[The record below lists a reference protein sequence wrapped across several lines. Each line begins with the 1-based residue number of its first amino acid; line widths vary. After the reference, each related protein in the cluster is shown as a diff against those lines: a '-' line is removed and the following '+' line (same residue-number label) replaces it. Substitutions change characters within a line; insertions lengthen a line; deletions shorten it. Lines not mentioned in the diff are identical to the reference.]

1 MVKVVDNTGGFFSSF
16 DPPTVP
22 KIGRP
27 EVRVAFGATLLDGR
41 YRISVAGTNIWPGL
55 PWVISPIASDS
66 AGFSIDRGQSYGVSD
81 FGQVAF
87 RVTQPTVYEIWR
99 GDMSGGIINIDW
111 APVSGGPAYGP
122 VAINMLGG
130 VAFIKTTTTGSST
143 RSSELWLSDFRGV
156 ARAVLTTGDRVFGAP
171 VSESWGDQIIHGF
184 NGFEPMLDDMNRVA
198 AIGGVNGGAFSGIL
212 MPRRVGSGEER
223 SGVNMIFE
231 SVGGSCKH
239 TGKIGV
245 RGQVAYNLT
254 KRDST
259 TQIVLSDGRTA
270 RDRSSGLAALFNPNQ
285 MLIGGI
291 DRNGTVVYYHE
302 AGLAAFAHDG
312 TTLTTIANTSAPIVP
327 GITLSLIHHVT
338 TNRTG
343 AWSLL
348 GSYGAGNKAI
358 FVGRRSV
365 PMMRLFGTGDSL
377 DGSRIQDFRVVHPN
391 LTNASYLG
399 ERSGTNHLAFAYD
412 LEDGRRGIEYLDFV
426 V

>member
-1 MVKVVDNTGGFFSSF
+1 MVKVVDDTGDFSYF
-16 DPPTVP
+16 HPPTVP
-22 KIGRP
+22 KVGRP

-41 YRISVAGTNIWPGL
+41 YRISVAGTNVWPGL
-55 PWVISPIASDS
+55 PWVISPIATDS

-81 FGQVAF
+81 LGQVAF
-87 RVTQPTVYEIWR
+87 RVTQPTVHEIWR
-99 GDMSGGIINIDW
+99 GDMSGGIINIDS

-130 VAFIKTTTTGSST
+130 VAFIKTTPTGSST

-156 ARAVLTTGDRVFGAP
+156 ARAVLTSGDRVFDAP
-171 VSESWGDQIIHGF
+171 VSESRGDQIIHGF

-198 AIGGVNGGAFSGIL
+198 AIGGINGGAFSGIL

-327 GITLSLIHHVT
+327 GITLSRIDHVT

-348 GSYGAGNKAI
+348 GSYGAGKAI

-365 PMMRLFGTGDSL
+365 SMIRLFGTGDPL
-377 DGSRIQDFRVVHPN
+377 DGSRIQDFRVVNPN

-399 ERSGTNHLAFAYD
+399 ERRGTNHLAFAYD
-412 LEDGRRGIEYLDFV
+412 LENGRRGIEYLEFV

>member
-1 MVKVVDNTGGFFSSF
+1 MVKVVDNTGGFFSFF

-22 KIGRP
+22 KIGRN

-130 VAFIKTTTTGSST
+130 VAFIKTTPTG
-143 RSSELWLSDFRGV
+143 SSELWLSDFRGV
-156 ARAVLTTGDRVFGAP
+156 ARAVLTTGDRVFDAP
-171 VSESWGDQIIHGF
+171 VSESLGDQIIHGF
-184 NGFEPMLDDMNRVA
+184 NGFEPLLNDMNQVA

-212 MPRRVGSGEER
+212 MPRPGRSRAER

-231 SVGGSCKH
+231 SVGGSAKH

-254 KRDST
+254 KRDNTS
-259 TQIVLSDGRTA
+259 QIVLSDGRTA
-270 RDRSSGLAALFNPNQ
+270 RDRSSGLAALFDPNQ

-327 GITLSLIHHVT
+327 GITLSRIHHVT

-348 GSYGAGNKAI
+348 GSYGAGGRAI
-358 FVGRRSV
+358 FVGRRAV

-399 ERSGTNHLAFAYD
+399 ERRGTNHLAFAYD
-412 LEDGRRGIEYLDFV
+412 LEDGRRGIEYLEFV